1 MFPKIHSYLQ
11 DMLIHFV
18 PSTPSR
24 YVRYY
29 YLLVELNL
37 INLLKPSTSI
47 VLPKRNIFKN
57 QHVEKEVR

>member
-1 MFPKIHSYLQ
+1 
-11 DMLIHFV
+11 MLIHFV

-37 INLLKPSTSI
+37 INLLQPPTSI